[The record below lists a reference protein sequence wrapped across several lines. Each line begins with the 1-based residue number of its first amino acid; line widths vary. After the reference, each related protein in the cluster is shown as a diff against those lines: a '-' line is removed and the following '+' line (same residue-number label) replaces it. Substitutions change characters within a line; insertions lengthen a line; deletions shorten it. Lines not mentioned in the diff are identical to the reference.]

1 MRHRDYESSGDG
13 LERGFRLTIV
23 PLLIVA
29 FSSGCVSINTELAR
43 KTAYLAQLGAG
54 SAVKVRK
61 TPRNPLEDQL
71 NLFAR
76 KGPSPSP
83 RTAQVLRRYGLDELF
98 KSEPDKAYQA
108 LRRAADQ
115 DPQLES
121 TYAVAETAYI
131 LGVRATMKKDSDK
144 AITMYGESLAVS
156 YDYLFSPELS
166 QQRNPY
172 DPEFRGACDL
182 YNGSLE
188 GMLRHMA
195 EEGFL
200 HPGYTGSIQLKGRR
214 MELTCSCSGR
224 WDPEDIK
231 EFHFTSDY
239 EVQGLNNSY
248 RSYGLGV
255 PLIAVRR
262 TDTDVSSPDEQY
274 YPEGLTFPVT
284 AFFRLHT
291 AIPPDHDTERLLC
304 NIEFHDPL
312 DQTAID
318 VAGTRTPLETDISTP
333 LAYYLNDPLVGTNT
347 LATFAL
353 LDANFGKS
361 FEGLYML
368 EPYDPEKIPVVMVHG
383 LWSSPITWMEMFND
397 LRASADIRD
406 QYQFWFYM
414 YPTGQPFWVSAER
427 MREDL
432 MKVRK
437 KVDPGH
443 ESEMLDQMVLI
454 GHSMGGLVSRLQT
467 IESGDRFW
475 SLVSDRPFEELE
487 TDETTRENLR
497 QVMFFSPDS
506 SVKRVVTIGTPHRG
520 SQFSNNTTQWLG
532 RHLIVLPNMLTN
544 QQAEVVKQNPDF
556 FSDTELLTI
565 DTSIDSL
572 SPESPFLQ
580 AMLASKSAPWVKHH
594 NILGIV
600 ESNSFDTWLG
610 MRVVGEGD
618 GVVPAESATFDN
630 AVSEVVVPSPHQK
643 IHQHPMAILEVQRIL
658 REHAAEIQ
666 AGIRRD
672 HAVQP
677 VGFNEEPNSPPEAT
691 DEARDFEKQD
701 ASIEQDAVSNT
712 SSETTELP
720 APPSA
725 TPTAATP
732 TAATPTAATPTAAT
746 PTAAT
751 PTAATPP
758 EQGAPATQADQTDT
772 PELPPQSSVDSEPET
787 EDKGAG
793 TASDKVN
800 SQEMPSKRFS
810 ISDAPSAPMPQEPA
824 PEPTPP
830 PAEPPASASK
840 RETVSDNS
848 K

>member
-1 MRHRDYESSGDG
+1 MRHRENENSGELRVQG
-13 LERGFRLTIV
+13 SRFSIFA
-23 PLLIVA
+23 LLMVSVI
-29 FSSGCVSINTELAR
+29 SSGCVSINTELAR
-43 KTAYLAQLGAG
+43 KTAYLAQLGSG

-98 KSEPDKAYQA
+98 KTEPDRAYRA
-108 LRRAADQ
+108 LRKAADGE
-115 DPQLES
+115 PQLES

-131 LGVRATMKKDSDK
+131 LGVRATMKKDADK

-156 YDYLFSPELS
+156 YDYLFSPKLAP
-166 QQRNPY
+166 QRNPY

-200 HPGYTGSIQLKGRR
+200 HPGYAGSIELMGRR
-214 MELTCSCSGR
+214 MELTCNCSGR

-239 EVQGLNNSY
+239 EVQGLDNSY

-262 TDTDVSSPDEQY
+262 TDTDASSAEEQY
-274 YPEGLTFPVT
+274 YPDGLTFPVT
-284 AFFRLHT
+284 AFFRMNTSRDLGTDQEH
-291 AIPPDHDTERLLC
+291 LLC

-312 DQTAID
+312 DQTTIE

-368 EPYDPEKIPVVMVHG
+368 EPYDPDKIPVVMVHG

-414 YPTGQPFWVSAER
+414 YPTGQPFWISAKR

-475 SLVSDRPFEELE
+475 SLVSDRSFDDLE
-487 TDETTRENLR
+487 TDEATRENLR

-532 RHLIVLPNMLTN
+532 RHFLVLPNMLTG
-544 QQAEVVKQNPDF
+544 QQADVVKQNPEF
-556 FSDTELLTI
+556 FNDTELLTI

-580 AMLASKSAPWVKHH
+580 AMLASKSAPWVKQH

-610 MRVVGEGD
+610 MKVVGEGD
-618 GVVPAESATFDN
+618 GVVPAESARFEN
-630 AVSEVVVPSPHQK
+630 AISEIVVPSQHQK

-658 REHAAEIQ
+658 REHAVEAQKE
-666 AGIRRD
+666 IRRD

-677 VGFNEEPNSPPEAT
+677 VSFEEETSAATEAEQESIAG
-691 DEARDFEKQD
+691 DEAE
-701 ASIEQDAVSNT
+701 AS
-712 SSETTELP
+712 SSESTEIDSTV
-720 APPSA
+720 APPSSVDPKKSESNDGS
-725 TPTAATP
+725 TSKGDET
-732 TAATPTAATPTAAT
+732 
-746 PTAAT
+746 
-751 PTAATPP
+751 
-758 EQGAPATQADQTDT
+758 TQAALQASEEKHD
-772 PELPPQSSVDSEPET
+772 PEITSKESLSATSEKKPT
-787 EDKGAG
+787 
-793 TASDKVN
+793 
-800 SQEMPSKRFS
+800 EMPAKRFS
-810 ISDAPSAPMPQEPA
+810 ISDTPAASKPQKSD
-824 PEPTPP
+824 
-830 PAEPPASASK
+830 AEAPASTAK
-840 RETVSDNS
+840 IPTSDS
-848 K
+848 STEATGGKPE